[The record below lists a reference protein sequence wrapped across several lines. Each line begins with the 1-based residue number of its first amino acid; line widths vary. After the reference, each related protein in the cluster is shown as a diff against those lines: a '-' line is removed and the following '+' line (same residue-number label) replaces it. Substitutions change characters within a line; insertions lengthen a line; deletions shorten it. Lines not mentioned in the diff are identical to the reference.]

1 MVVGI
6 KVICED
12 LEILQCSFCFF
23 TIETGYRH
31 AGVSQDEIA
40 GLRVDI
46 LYADGF
52 MYTAEIDCRH
62 TQGTGSIYIENLS
75 GNS

>member
-6 KVICED
+6 KIICENP
-12 LEILQCSFCFF
+12 EILQCSFCFF

-46 LYADGF
+46 LYTDRF
-52 MYTAEIDCRH
+52 MYTAEIPFIPL
-62 TQGTGSIYIENLS
+62 TIPFYGKELMEQVS
-75 GNS
+75 